1 MYMTA
6 ATTAKHWAESTL
18 RQHPARARGHSSP
31 NFCHA
36 HTKSP
41 LMPSPER
48 QKENMEMDMCPG
60 KTGSILCFSIRIN
73 KHRDSSICAVGD
85 STPGYPF
92 G

>member
-18 RQHPARARGHSSP
+18 RQHPARARGHFVP

-41 LMPSPER
+41 HALSRKTER
-48 QKENMEMDMCPG
+48 EN
-60 KTGSILCFSIRIN
+60 
-73 KHRDSSICAVGD
+73 RD
-85 STPGYPF
+85 GYVPRQNGQHF
-92 G
+92 VLLNQDQQAP